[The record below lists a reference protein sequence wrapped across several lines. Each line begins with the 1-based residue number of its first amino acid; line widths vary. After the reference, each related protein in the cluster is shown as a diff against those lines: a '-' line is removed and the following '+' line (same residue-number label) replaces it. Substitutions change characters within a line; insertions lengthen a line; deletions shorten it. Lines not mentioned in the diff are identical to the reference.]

1 MIKRLLYIPYYIL
14 KTPKNQ
20 FNKYF
25 DFVKEQ
31 KHLSS
36 LSLYKD
42 VLSCSVKYNISLMDY
57 FQLRFYEHAEKE
69 RAEYAGTGFMYEYQL
84 YMNPKK
90 YRDVL
95 EDKIKF
101 LSKFK
106 DFSGR
111 KWATLQMLEE
121 NKSLAEEFVHNPAGK
136 VVLKDSTGQA
146 GKEVEVFD
154 LDGIDAF
161 TLIKKMRSGG
171 YDLIENFVLQHDDLM
186 ALSPSGLNTLR
197 VVTQIDKD
205 QAIIITARLRISVNS
220 NVDNLTA
227 GNCAAP
233 IDIKTGV
240 VSGPGVYG
248 DITKSDAFVHPVTGV
263 KIVGFQIPFWKECL
277 ETVKKAALMVAENR
291 SIGWD
296 IAITNEGPILI
307 EGNHNW
313 GRVLWQ
319 LPEKKGLKKDI
330 LKYYVK

>member
-1 MIKRLLYIPYYIL
+1 MLKRLAYLPYYIL
-14 KTPKNQ
+14 KTPKSQ

-31 KHLSS
+31 KHVSS
-36 LSLYKD
+36 LALFKD
-42 VLSCSVKYNISLMDY
+42 ILTCSVKYNISLMDY

-101 LSKFK
+101 LNQFK

-111 KWATLQMLEE
+111 KWATLEMLENNPQLVREFIE
-121 NKSLAEEFVHNPAGK
+121 NPSGK
-136 VVLKDSTGQA
+136 IVLKNSTGQA
-146 GKEVEVFD
+146 GKEVEIFD
-154 LDGIDAF
+154 STGLEVSSLL
-161 TLIKKMRSGG
+161 TKMRTGG
-171 YDLIENFVLQHDDLM
+171 YDLIETFVVQHQELM
-186 ALSPSGLNTLR
+186 RLAPTALNTLR
-197 VVTQIDKD
+197 IVTQISGN

-233 IDIKTGV
+233 IDIETGIV
-240 VSGPGVYG
+240 CGPGVYG
-248 DITKSDAFVHPVTGV
+248 DITKQDAYEHPVTGV
-263 KIVGFQIPFWKECL
+263 AIVGFQIPFWKECL
-277 ETVKKAALMVAENR
+277 QLVTKAALMIPENR

-296 IAITNEGPILI
+296 IAITNDGPILI

-330 LKYYVK
+330 LKYYV